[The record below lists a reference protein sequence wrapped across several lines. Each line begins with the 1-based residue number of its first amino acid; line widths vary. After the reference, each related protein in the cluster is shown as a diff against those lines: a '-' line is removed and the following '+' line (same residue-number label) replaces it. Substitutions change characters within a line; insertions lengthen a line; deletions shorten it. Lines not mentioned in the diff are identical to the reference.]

1 MVILK
6 TEPCSKSRLLFL
18 IQLFIFLRNNFLRL
32 VFYVLIS
39 SFTSNCR
46 SLTLP
51 SKCLDF
57 AINSILLKKSL
68 PEPSDLCQF
77 RSFPVHPS
85 DLVEHC
91 LLGVPFPS
99 SYGFSSSF
107 SWGLNSNSSSFL
119 FLFSPSWEECMKGKI
134 SRACKWNCL
143 YSNI

>member
-1 MVILK
+1 MFINYIVILR

-18 IQLFIFLRNNFLRL
+18 IQLFIFLMNNFIRL
-32 VFYVLIS
+32 VFYVLTS
-39 SFTSNCR
+39 SSTSNCR

-91 LLGVPFPS
+91 LLGGPFPVFL
-99 SYGFSSSF
+99 GILFIFFLGPEFKLFIFPIFVFSV
-107 SWGLNSNSSSFL
+107 LRRVY
-119 FLFSPSWEECMKGKI
+119 E
-134 SRACKWNCL
+134 R
-143 YSNI
+143 